1 MTEEAKSGGTPCNTP
16 RDRVPLY
23 SFLSLLSLFI
33 ILRFVCL
40 PFYFPSYHTRRPE
53 IQFIDDTLYKEK
65 DTRLGQMT
73 KKHYLGL
80 LEVQVLEPEDYIAR
94 LLHHLLVFD
103 FQGLDVGADL
113 KQPGMEEVEP
123 PSQLVPLP
131 LHRGLADYLP

>member
-1 MTEEAKSGGTPCNTP
+1 MTEEDKSGGTLRNIP
-16 RDRVPLY
+16 RDWFPLY
-23 SFLSLLSLFI
+23 SFLSLLSLFD

-40 PFYFPSYHTRRPE
+40 LFPFPSYHTGRPE
-53 IQFIDDTLYKEK
+53 TQFIDDILYKEK
-65 DTRLGQMT
+65 ETRPGWTT
-73 KKHYLGL
+73 KKRYLGIL
-80 LEVQVLEPEDYIAR
+80 KVQVLEPEDYIAQ
-94 LLHHLLVFD
+94 LLNHLLVFN